1 MGDLDRGQPA
11 LRVERGTATDEEL
24 AALTV
29 VLLALRARPAAP
41 APGRQPVRPAGGA
54 RWWLR
59 GQDHHGAHSWR

>member
-11 LRVERGTATDEEL
+11 LRVERGTATEEEL

-29 VLLALRARPAAP
+29 VLLALRDQRAHEAPRERP
-41 APGRQPVRPAGGA
+41 VSSS

-59 GQDHHGAHSWR
+59 RDDHHGAHSWR

>member
-29 VLLALRARPAAP
+29 VLLALR
-41 APGRQPVRPAGGA
+41 
-54 RWWLR
+54 
-59 GQDHHGAHSWR
+59 